1 MKAWFMSLSKTTRQM
16 ILLGTLVPL
25 VAIAGFGWAEGWFG
39 GWFAK
44 EQPAASA
51 PAKAAEAQTEG
62 QTIEIGPMPTRA
74 QALQLQPDDRVLGQ
88 FGAPLTIIE
97 YASMTC
103 GHCATFKKETFP
115 QVKKNWVETG
125 KAVFVLRDL
134 PWDNLALGMS
144 AVARCVPPEQFYPM
158 TSALFAAQKKI
169 VTGNPLEEIKAVGA
183 LSGMA
188 PEQVEACIG
197 NMELQRGIQRSK
209 AIAREVLGVKGTP
222 TFFVN
227 GELIDGAK
235 DYATFNAALEKA
247 YAAATKPAA
256 Q

>member
-1 MKAWFMSLSKTTRQM
+1 MSLSPRTKM
-16 ILLGTLVPL
+16 VIFTLAVVKL
-25 VAIAGFGWAEGWFG
+25 VAVAGIGWAEGWFS
-39 GWFAK
+39 GWFGQSKPVAAA
-44 EQPAASA
+44 PAAA
-51 PAKAAEAQTEG
+51 P
-62 QTIEIGPMPTRA
+62 QTIEIGAMPTRTEA
-74 QALQLQPDDRVLGQ
+74 LALQADDRVMGQ

-103 GHCATFKKETFP
+103 SHCATFKKETFP
-115 QVKKNWVETG
+115 EVKKNWVDTG

-144 AVARCVPPEQFYPM
+144 AVARCVAPEQFYPM
-158 TSALFAAQKKI
+158 ASALFAAQKKI

-183 LSGMA
+183 MSGMT

-197 NMELQRGIQRSK
+197 NTEIQRGIQRSK

-222 TFFVN
+222 AFFVN
-227 GELIDGAK
+227 GTELDGAM
-235 DYATFNAALEKA
+235 DYKTFNAALEKA
-247 YAAATKPAA
+247 YAAAAKPAA